1 MSDQNPKELN
11 EERRKLLI
19 ATGGVS
25 ALGAAAF
32 ATPMVASFAPSVR
45 AKASGAPVEVD
56 ISALKEGAQLTVEW
70 RGKPV
75 WIMRRTQEQ
84 TAKLHAHAHFHD
96 TRKHDHKMANGA
108 QNQ

>member
-19 ATGGVS
+19 ATGGVG

-32 ATPMVASFAPSVR
+32 VTPMVASFAPSVK

-56 ISALKEGAQLTVEW
+56 ISALKPGEQIIAEW

-75 WIMRRTQEQ
+75 WVLRRTEEQ
-84 TAKLHAHAHFHD
+84 TAKLHAHD
-96 TRKHDHKMANGA
+96 GD
-108 QNQ
+108 